1 MWGLILAILIA
12 IVIAGFASLNSAPVS
27 VNLLFWKAPEISLA
41 LVVLFSVLLGVIM
54 AALFAAQQQLKNM
67 QKIRELEN
75 KTKRMEGEEKKI
87 EPEEIKEEEKHEEKE
102 EQGPP
107 QD

>member
-1 MWGLILAILIA
+1 MWGLILALLIA

-27 VNLLFWKAPEISLA
+27 INLFFWKAPEISLA

-54 AALFAAQQQLKNM
+54 SALFTASQHLKNM
-67 QKIRELEN
+67 QKIRELEH
-75 KTKRMEGEEKKI
+75 KVKRLEGEPKPI
-87 EPEEIKEEEKHEEKE
+87 SGLEIKEEEKHEEKE
-102 EQGPP
+102 EQGPS